1 MYKKCSFFFD
11 ELQYVNKWGQFVNR
25 LQTTEN
31 CEVYITGSSAK
42 LLSKELASELGGRTF
57 PWELFPFSMREFLR
71 ASGKSQ
77 TIKDIVSRD
86 EIVAAFDEYMVK
98 GGMPER
104 LVLPRESMAIRYFQ
118 DLVNDVI
125 TRDII
130 LRYNISHPLQLK
142 RLVQILMNDMS
153 RLISV
158 NKLKQRL
165 AGERNRLS
173 PELIRDYIDKLNDC
187 YLLFTVPIRS
197 YNTAVQAVNPKKV
210 YCVDHAIAQAF
221 SHSTSE
227 NNGLALENMVFLE
240 LRRSMEYIYYYKTK
254 KGDEIDFA
262 VGSDSDIQLIQV
274 CWQLGK
280 QGKTRQREIE
290 TLQDGMVE
298 LQQKES
304 WLITAYEEEEFH
316 DSETGTIIHIVPAY
330 KWLLLYSPANSTNR

>member
-1 MYKKCSFFFD
+1 
-11 ELQYVNKWGQFVNR
+11 
-25 LQTTEN
+25 
-31 CEVYITGSSAK
+31 
-42 LLSKELASELGGRTF
+42 
-57 PWELFPFSMREFLR
+57 
-71 ASGKSQ
+71 
-77 TIKDIVSRD
+77 
-86 EIVAAFDEYMVK
+86 
-98 GGMPER
+98 
-104 LVLPRESMAIRYFQ
+104 
-118 DLVNDVI
+118 
-125 TRDII
+125 
-130 LRYNISHPLQLK
+130 
-142 RLVQILMNDMS
+142 MNDMS

-290 TLQDGMVE
+290 ALQDGMVE